1 MGSGSMWQYPL
12 IHGHPLLLL
21 NCHEMEAQSLKVPTE
36 NLMVLRLQS
45 QTQETGLAKLVDIL
59 NVW

>member
-1 MGSGSMWQYPL
+1 
-12 IHGHPLLLL
+12 
-21 NCHEMEAQSLKVPTE
+21 MEAQSLKVPTE